1 MTSRLL
7 AASAPAVFSSV
18 MLTGTTVAFTPWR
31 PRTAPVAGKLTST
44 SEYKVGK
51 HCGGI
56 CHKTLTLSWPNS
68 SNFCLHLDTP
78 GPVDGPIRFTGITAE
93 KCTVWWNPP
102 ENDGCAA
109 ITHYVV
115 EKRETSRISWALA
128 SSKCEA
134 CSFNAANLIKG
145 NEYQFRISAVNKF
158 GVGKPL
164 DSDAIIA
171 QMQYSEKSYFL
182 KY

>member
-1 MTSRLL
+1 MTQNGSIICFL
-7 AASAPAVFSSV
+7 A
-18 MLTGTTVAFTPWR
+18 
-31 PRTAPVAGKLTST
+31 
-44 SEYKVGK
+44 
-51 HCGGI
+51 
-56 CHKTLTLSWPNS
+56 
-68 SNFCLHLDTP
+68 DTP

-115 EKRETSRISWALA
+115 EKRETSRISWALVT
-128 SSKCEA
+128 SKCEA
-134 CSFNAANLIKG
+134 CSYNATSLIKG

-164 DSDAIIA
+164 DSDPITAK
-171 QMQYSEKSYFL
+171 MQYSESSLSTFVCLSLKTCLIAFKHSALESASHSKYYFY
-182 KY
+182 KKK